1 MVIECV
7 VLPNSKVV
15 IYRMSHAKTRT
26 VSVMTSLLIVGI
38 ALVGCSTKSGSSAT
52 EPSSPSAD
60 TAPALTSSDTP
71 TATSQK
77 TDSAWTTLLPGEAKD
92 DLKFSTDGTLSHQDK
107 VVLDSIPVT
116 YVSDGSALYAKRLV
130 VSDPSPSG
138 NYTFV
143 KGCEEADPSTGLCW
157 AVFLVDRAEGTAYP
171 VTVGKYG
178 GKDWVQWSSDD
189 RYAILAE
196 VMEGSSWIYVV
207 DLQTEASKNLGEMSA
222 NIDLESFQWRGD
234 RTFTINVD
242 GSPKS
247 VDLDTVFQ

>member
-1 MVIECV
+1 
-7 VLPNSKVV
+7 
-15 IYRMSHAKTRT
+15 MSHAKTRT
-26 VSVMTSLLIVGI
+26 VSVMASLLIVGV
-38 ALVGCSTKSGSSAT
+38 ALGGCSTKSAPSAT

-60 TAPALTSSDTP
+60 SSPQLTSPDAPKAASP
-71 TATSQK
+71 K
-77 TDSAWTTLLPGEAKD
+77 TDGTWTTLLPGEAKD
-92 DLKFSTDGTLSHQDK
+92 DLKFSTDGTLSDQDK
-107 VVLDSIPVT
+107 VLLDSIPVT

-130 VSDPSPSG
+130 VSDSSPSG

-143 KGCEEADPSTGLCW
+143 KGCEEADPSSGLCW

-189 RYAILAE
+189 RYAVLVE

-222 NIDLESFQWRGD
+222 NIDLESFQWTGD
-234 RTFTINVD
+234 RTFTITVD
-242 GSPKS
+242 GSPMQ